1 MGVFIISSIGNSF
14 VDATNSSQLLNPIP
28 ESARRRIL
36 VLFFFASI
44 IALMSVFAA
53 NTIPNIARE
62 GVDFVQRLQNDNIW
76 VVVLEKM
83 RAGLGYGTGPHFR
96 ALVNS
101 CIMVLLA

>member
-14 VDATNSSQLLNPIP
+14 VHATNSIKALSPVP
-28 ESARRRIL
+28 ETPRRRIL

-44 IALMSVFAA
+44 IALMSVFGA

-62 GVDFVQRLQNDNIW
+62 GVDFVQRLQNDSIW

-83 RAGLGYGTGPHFR
+83 RSGLGYATGSHF
-96 ALVNS
+96 L
-101 CIMVLLA
+101 MLLFG